1 MVLCWL
7 FLPSP
12 TTGCQPGD
20 YAIMNLLALCLPSPS
35 PHPPSPSKTM
45 ISPLHNRTA
54 CTWEVKSGPSTHL
67 WHSDRSSLRGFWKG
81 RGVASN
87 PLPNMLEEG
96 FTWPSQLPVLK
107 KNILLKSYSSCYLI
121 YLSCTAKVLSLNW
134 AFKKAE
140 QNSQLL
146 FKRMDNSGPASSAL
160 QQPYITFLALHAV
173 AKNSTSW

>member
-1 MVLCWL
+1 MVLRWL
-7 FLPSP
+7 FLPPP
-12 TTGCQPGD
+12 TSGYQPGD

-54 CTWEVKSGPSTHL
+54 CTWEVKSGLSTHL

-96 FTWPSQLPVLK
+96 FTWPSQLPMLK

-121 YLSCTAKVLSLNW
+121 YLSCTAGYTEPSKKQSRIHNFYLKKWTTVDQPHLLCSSL
-134 AFKKAE
+134 
-140 QNSQLL
+140 
-146 FKRMDNSGPASSAL
+146 
-160 QQPYITFLALHAV
+160 T
-173 AKNSTSW
+173 